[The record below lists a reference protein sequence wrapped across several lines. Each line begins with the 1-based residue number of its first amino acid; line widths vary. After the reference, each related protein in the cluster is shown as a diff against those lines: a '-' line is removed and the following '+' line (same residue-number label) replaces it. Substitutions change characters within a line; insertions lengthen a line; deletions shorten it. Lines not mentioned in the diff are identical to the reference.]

1 MGTSVQW
8 KQPSPQCAFEN
19 NSHTLFIT
27 GPTLSVKRQTIGR
40 ASSTAGGNLGHTANK
55 GRGKKRF
62 SKHLLLC
69 PQSQLA
75 HQDSARNSRAYIA
88 RCAKP

>member
-1 MGTSVQW
+1 MRHDGNSQVHNVLFKTTLMLFSSQDPHCLLKG
-8 KQPSPQCAFEN
+8 KQLAEHPAQQAA
-19 NSHTLFIT
+19 TLAT
-27 GPTLSVKRQTIGR
+27 QPTK
-40 ASSTAGGNLGHTANK
+40 GGN
-55 GRGKKRF
+55 KRF

-88 RCAKP
+88 RCIKP

>member
-55 GRGKKRF
+55 GREKKGFLNTCFCAHRV
-62 SKHLLLC
+62 SWHIRILLEIPGL
-69 PQSQLA
+69 
-75 HQDSARNSRAYIA
+75 I
-88 RCAKP
+88 